1 MIKIGIIN
9 IGISNIKSVH
19 SALDYLGYDLKLI
32 SCKNDF
38 ESISH
43 LILPGVGSF
52 PSAMSELEKSNLISP
67 IMNFTILEKIYWE
80 FV

>member
-43 LILPGVGSF
+43 LIL
-52 PSAMSELEKSNLISP
+52 
-67 IMNFTILEKIYWE
+67 
-80 FV
+80 

>member
-9 IGISNIKSVH
+9 IGVFIKSVH

-43 LILPGVGSF
+43 LILKDWI
-52 PSAMSELEKSNLISP
+52 LP
-67 IMNFTILEKIYWE
+67 ICNE
-80 FV
+80 